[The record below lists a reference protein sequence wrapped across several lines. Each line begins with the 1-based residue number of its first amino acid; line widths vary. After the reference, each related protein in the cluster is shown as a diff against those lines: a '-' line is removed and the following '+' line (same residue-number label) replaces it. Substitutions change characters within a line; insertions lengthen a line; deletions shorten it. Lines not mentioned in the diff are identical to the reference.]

1 MDRFTSMDENA
12 SVDCVAQMFALTS
25 ILYSGGQR
33 SRDSRVCVLKT
44 SCFFLQQTEMQQKLC
59 CKFCSPWVVAL
70 TESLAPKRRPCRGHL
85 EFSELP
91 SSTISVFLDGHEWST
106 CSNVAY
112 INNNSIV
119 VITVAII
126 KYFYSASYLQGTLY
140 KLLSHLILIATYEV
154 SSSTVSPLHMNEL
167 YSESTFVR
175 PICL

>member
-1 MDRFTSMDENA
+1 MIYICMYVWAHIYLYTLLKHIHNTWTDSPPWIGAA

-25 ILYSGGQR
+25 ILYSGGQG
-33 SRDSRVCVLKT
+33 RDSRFVCSKPPASFCSRLV
-44 SCFFLQQTEMQQKLC
+44 QQKLC
-59 CKFCSPWVVAL
+59 CSSAPPGGCSYRVF
-70 TESLAPKRRPCRGHL
+70 SSKRRPCRGHL
-85 EFSELP
+85 EIFRLP

-154 SSSTVSPLHMNEL
+154 S
-167 YSESTFVR
+167 F
-175 PICL
+175 